1 MDSFFIKPGTA
12 HTLSSN
18 RAGAKNVVDTRINSR
33 PSSNRGGRGGGM
45 SSSRGGGGRG
55 GRGGF
60 MSSSRGGG
68 RGGSMSSS
76 RGGGRGGA
84 MSSSRGGG
92 KFRERESATNDTT
105 NKYRDSKNNYKRKL
119 STEKDDY
126 YDSDDNQDDEDNEK
140 PSDEE
145 SDDNNNNIKNN
156 FKNNIAVKKNINKYK
171 NIDSDDQ
178 SDDDDDDDNNNG
190 EIEEF
195 HSGDEDRFNSENDS
209 EEDKSS
215 IKKRLKL
222 SVVQEDETTDE
233 RRLRLA
239 NEYLEKIRKTKQDL
253 DLNDAVKDDLD
264 KSSGRY
270 QYSYRQQVSNIKF
283 IENSSNITILKGH
296 SSPITC
302 IVLSDDQSI
311 AYSASRDIIIK
322 WDLINKIK
330 LNKIKGF
337 IPSKKNRIE
346 LESLGKDGKE
356 ELKKKSYQGKILSMA
371 LSFDGKYLV
380 TGGEEKL
387 IKVWDTESMQVV
399 ETFKGHKDVI
409 SALTFRKGTYTLY
422 SGSNDRTI
430 KIWDLSQM
438 AFVDTRY
445 GHQSPITAMDS
456 LSRERCISVSTDKT
470 VRVWKIPEE
479 SQLIFRGHTHSVD
492 CCVLVAEDKFLTGS
506 QEGSIALWNVNKKN
520 ATFIKNNAHPVN
532 SGGNS
537 GTDSFSWISSVSAIP
552 NSDMAASGSCDGSIR
567 LWSIMGGDKLKEINQ
582 IPAIGFVNDLKFAHD
597 CSFLLAAVSKE
608 HKFGRWKKI
617 GSAKN
622 SLLLI
627 NLKEQVNPNDL
638 LQQEE
643 QVEIELNNNIENQDE
658 DEEDEEE
665 EEEEN

>member
-18 RAGAKNVVDTRINSR
+18 RAGAKNVVDTRINSK
-33 PSSNRGGRGGGM
+33 P
-45 SSSRGGGGRG
+45 SSSRGGRG
-55 GRGGF
+55 GRGGAMSSRGGRGGAMSSRGGRGGA
-60 MSSSRGGG
+60 MSSSRGG

-76 RGGGRGGA
+76 RGGG
-84 MSSSRGGG
+84 GGG
-92 KFRERESATNDTT
+92 KFRERESATNDT

-126 YDSDDNQDDEDNEK
+126 YDSDDDDDDGDDNIEENEK

-145 SDDNNNNIKNN
+145 SDDNVKNNN
-156 FKNNIAVKKNINKYK
+156 FKNNIAIKKNTKKYK
-171 NIDSDDQ
+171 NIGE
-178 SDDDDDDDNNNG
+178 SDDDDEDNNDNNE

-222 SVVQEDETTDE
+222 SVVEEDETTDE

-239 NEYLEKIRKTKQDL
+239 NEYLEKIRKTRQDL
-253 DLNDAVKDDLD
+253 DLDDAVKDDLD
-264 KSSGRY
+264 KSSGKY

-322 WDLINKIK
+322 WDLMNKIK

-346 LESLGKDGKE
+346 LESLGKEGKE
-356 ELKKKSYQGKILSMA
+356 EFKKKSYQGKILSMA

-387 IKVWDTESMQVV
+387 IKVWDTETMEVV

-409 SALTFRKGTYTLY
+409 SALSFRKGTYTLY
-422 SGSNDRTI
+422 SGSNDRTV

-520 ATFIKNNAHPVN
+520 ATFIKNNAHP
-532 SGGNS
+532 

-552 NSDMAASGSCDGSIR
+552 NSDMVASGSCDGSIR

-597 CSFLLAAVSKE
+597 CSFLLAAISKE

-627 NLKEQVNPNDL
+627 NLKEQVNLNDL
-638 LQQEE
+638 LQEQEE
-643 QVEIELNNNIENQDE
+643 KVEIDVNNNNIENNDQE
-658 DEEDEEE
+658 DNNNNEEE

>member
-18 RAGAKNVVDTRINSR
+18 RAGAKSAVDTRINSK
-33 PSSNRGGRGGGM
+33 PSSNRGGGRGGM
-45 SSSRGGGGRG
+45 SSYRGGGGRG
-55 GRGGF
+55 G
-60 MSSSRGGG
+60 MSSNR
-68 RGGSMSSS
+68 
-76 RGGGRGGA
+76 GRGGA
-84 MSSSRGGG
+84 MSSNRGNFRGGMSSG
-92 KFRERESATNDTT
+92 RGGRGGFRGGRERESATKETD
-105 NKYRDSKNNYKRKL
+105 KYRDSKNNYKRKL
-119 STEKDDY
+119 SNEKDDY
-126 YDSDDNQDDEDNEK
+126 YDSDENEEESDDEK
-140 PSDEE
+140 PSDQE
-145 SDDNNNNIKNN
+145 SDDNNNKSLNKN
-156 FKNNIAVKKNINKYK
+156 KNTNTNKSNINKFK
-171 NIDSDDQ
+171 NIDESDE
-178 SDDDDDDDNNNG
+178 SDDDDDNNNNNG

-222 SVVQEDETTDE
+222 SVVEEDETTDE

-253 DLNDAVKDDLD
+253 DLDDAVKDDLD
-264 KSSGRY
+264 KSSGKY

-302 IVLSDDQSI
+302 VVLSDDQSI

-346 LESLGKDGKE
+346 LESLGKDGKD
-356 ELKKKSYQGKILSMA
+356 ELKRKSYQGKILAMA

-387 IKVWDTESMQVV
+387 IKVWDTEIMEVV

-409 SALTFRKGTYTLY
+409 TALTFRKGTYTLY

-445 GHQSPITAMDS
+445 GHQSPITGMDS

-506 QEGSIALWNVNKKN
+506 QEGSVALWNVNKKN
-520 ATFIKNNAHPVN
+520 ATFIKNNAHP
-532 SGGNS
+532 
-537 GTDSFSWISSVSAIP
+537 GTDLSWISSVSAIP

-597 CSFLLAAVSKE
+597 CSFLLAAISKE

-617 GSAKN
+617 KSAKN

-638 LQQEE
+638 LQQE
-643 QVEIELNNNIENQDE
+643 IEEKEEMDVNNIEDN
-658 DEEDEEE
+658 EEEEEEE